1 VNDLLFWSAII
12 SLLVSSLAAIG
23 SRALREFSLTELEE
37 LLRKRNSPLRQSEI
51 LRHYDVVAVAVEC
64 LNTAALAAYSVC
76 ITLWIYLDR
85 GLAAHQDWGR
95 LTIAILGAAVAL
107 WCFDV
112 WIPWAVS
119 RLWAAPFMLVTWRLW
134 RGISIVLWPL
144 LAAARLVDILLHRL
158 AGRTPQEPS
167 EDLIED
173 EIRTIV
179 SEGHREGLLEDEAR
193 EMIEKVIGLHDIDVA
208 KVMTPRTDVIMIRL
222 GMPWTE
228 IIDFVVESGHTRI
241 PVYDK
246 TRDNVIG
253 ILNAKDLLAVLARA
267 ADRPLPDVGS
277 ILRRPHFVP
286 ATKKLDDLLAEFR
299 KTRNHIAVVLD
310 EYGGVSGLVTIE
322 DVLEEIVGDIADEYD
337 EDQVEEIRDVDE
349 RTSEMS
355 ARVHLDEINERL
367 GIHLP
372 EEEEFDTIGGFVFHE
387 LGRIPTPGEEVSHDG
402 VRIQVVSAT
411 RRQIEKVRIILP
423 GPRKEAVASE
433 RSAE

>member
-1 VNDLLFWSAII
+1 VIGDLLFWAALG
-12 SLLVSSLAAIG
+12 SLLVSSLAAVG
-23 SRALREFSLTELEE
+23 ARSLREFSLTELEE
-37 LLRKRNSPLRQSEI
+37 LLRKRKSKLRQSEI

-64 LNTAALAAYSVC
+64 LNTAALAAYAVC
-76 ITLWIYLDR
+76 ITLWMYLDR
-85 GLAAHQDWGR
+85 GLAGHRDWSR
-95 LTIAILGAAVAL
+95 LGFAAVGAAIAL

-112 WIPWAVS
+112 WIPWAAS
-119 RLWAAPFMLVTWRLW
+119 RLWAAPFLLHTWRLW
-134 RGISIVLWPL
+134 RLISIVLWPL
-144 LAAARLVDILLHRL
+144 QGAARLVDVVMHRL

-179 SEGHREGLLEDEAR
+179 SEGHREGLLEDKAR
-193 EMIEKVIGLHDIDVA
+193 EMIEKVIGLHDIDVS
-208 KVMTPRTDVIMIRL
+208 KVMTPRTDIIMIRL
-222 GMPWTE
+222 GMHWTE

-241 PVYDK
+241 PVYEK

-267 ADRPLPDVGS
+267 ADRPLPEFS
-277 ILRRPHFVP
+277 TILRRPHFVP
-286 ATKKLDDLLAEFR
+286 ATKHLDDLLAEFR
-299 KTRNHIAVVLD
+299 NTRNHIAVVLD

-337 EDQVEEIRDVDE
+337 DIQVEEIREIDGQ
-349 RTSEMS
+349 TSEMS
-355 ARVHLDEINERL
+355 ARVHLDEINHRL
-367 GIHLP
+367 GIDLP

-387 LGRIPTPGEEVSHDG
+387 LGRIPAAGEEVVRDG

-423 GPRKEAVASE
+423 EPRKETV
-433 RSAE
+433 

>member
-1 VNDLLFWSAII
+1 M
-12 SLLVSSLAAIG
+12 
-23 SRALREFSLTELEE
+23 
-37 LLRKRNSPLRQSEI
+37 
-51 LRHYDVVAVAVEC
+51 
-64 LNTAALAAYSVC
+64 AAYAVC
-76 ITLWIYLDR
+76 ITLWLYLAGGHSTGR
-85 GLAAHQDWGR
+85 EWGMIA
-95 LTIAILGAAVAL
+95 LTGVGAAAAL

-112 WIPWAVS
+112 WIPWAVA
-119 RLWAAPFMLVTWRLW
+119 RLWAAPFLLHSWRLW
-134 RGISIVLWPL
+134 RIISIILWPL
-144 LAAARLVDILLHRL
+144 LAAARLVDIVMHRL

-193 EMIEKVIGLHDIDVA
+193 DMIEKVIGLHDIDVA
-208 KVMTPRTDVIMIRL
+208 KVMTPRTDIVMIRL

-228 IIDFVVESGHTRI
+228 IVDFVVESGHTRI

-267 ADRPLPDVGS
+267 ADRPLPDFGS

-322 DVLEEIVGDIADEYD
+322 DVLEEIVGDIEDEYD
-337 EDQVEEIRDVDE
+337 EVHVDEIREVDE
-349 RTSEMS
+349 RTREMS
-355 ARVHLDEINERL
+355 ARVHLDELNQRL
-367 GIHLP
+367 GINLP

-387 LGRIPTPGEEVSHDG
+387 LGHIPTVGEEIVRDDI
-402 VRIQVVSAT
+402 RIQVVAAT

-423 GPRKEAVASE
+423 EPRTEAV
-433 RSAE
+433 

>member
-1 VNDLLFWSAII
+1 MIVDLLFWAALGG
-12 SLLVSSLAAIG
+12 LLVSSLAAIG
-23 SRALREFSLTELEE
+23 ARSLREFSLTQLEE
-37 LLRKRNSPLRQSEI
+37 LLRKRNSKLRQAEI
-51 LRHYDVVAVAVEC
+51 LRHYDQVAVAVEC
-64 LNTAALAAYSVC
+64 LNTAALAVYAVC
-76 ITLWIYLDR
+76 ITLWMVRGGGYFEGGMEGHRDWIR
-85 GLAAHQDWGR
+85 PGLAA
-95 LTIAILGAAVAL
+95 LGAATAL

-119 RLWAAPFMLVTWRLW
+119 RLWAASFLLHTWRLW
-134 RGISIVLWPL
+134 RLISIVLWPL

-193 EMIEKVIGLHDIDVA
+193 DMIEKVIGLHDIDVA
-208 KVMTPRTDVIMIRL
+208 KVMTPRTDIVMIRL
-222 GMPWTE
+222 GMAWTE
-228 IIDFVVESGHTRI
+228 IVDFVVECGHTRI
-241 PVYDK
+241 PVYEK

-267 ADRPLPDVGS
+267 ADRPLPDFGS

-286 ATKKLDDLLAEFR
+286 ATKRLDDLLAEFR

-322 DVLEEIVGDIADEYD
+322 DVLEEIVGNIEDEYD
-337 EDQVEEIRDVDE
+337 EVHVEEIREIDG

-355 ARVHLDEINERL
+355 ARVHLDEINQRL

-372 EEEEFDTIGGFVFHE
+372 EEEEFDTIGGYVFHE
-387 LGRIPTPGEEVSHDG
+387 LGRIPTPGEELVRDDI
-402 VRIQVVSAT
+402 RIQVVSAT

-423 GPRKEAVASE
+423 EPRIEVV
-433 RSAE
+433 

>member
-1 VNDLLFWSAII
+1 MNDLLFWSAVA
-12 SLLVSSLAAIG
+12 SLLVASLAAIG
-23 SRALREFSLTELEE
+23 SRALREFSLTELED

-64 LNTAALAAYSVC
+64 LNTAALAAYAVC
-76 ITLWIYLDR
+76 ITLWMYLDR
-85 GLAAHQDWGR
+85 GLAGHRDWSR
-95 LTIAILGAAVAL
+95 LSFAAAGAAIAL

-112 WIPWAVS
+112 WIPWAAS
-119 RLWAAPFMLVTWRLW
+119 RIWAAPFLLVTWRFW
-134 RGISIVLWPL
+134 RGVSMALWPL
-144 LAAARLVDILLHRL
+144 LAAARVVDILLHRL

-167 EDLIED
+167 EDIIED

-208 KVMTPRTDVIMIRL
+208 KVMTPRTDVVMIRL

-267 ADRPLPDVGS
+267 ADRPLPDFGS

-337 EDQVEEIRDVDE
+337 EVHVEEIRGIDE

-355 ARVHLDEINERL
+355 ARVHLDEINARL
-367 GIHLP
+367 GINLP

-387 LGRIPTPGEEVSHDG
+387 LGRIPAPGEEVSHDG
-402 VRIQVVSAT
+402 IRIQVISAT

-423 GPRKEAVASE
+423 EARKEAVS
-433 RSAE
+433 